1 MLRRK
6 ISAYFFVAPATIIF
20 IIFTFVPVVMAFVM
34 AFQNVGIFGNEWVG
48 FENFKEVFQN
58 SDFWIALRN
67 TMWYASFNVLKNI
80 SVALMLASLLAPLSE
95 KAQSLFRAIYYLP
108 TVTATVVI
116 GIVWGW
122 LLNYSFG
129 PINTFLTKIGAG
141 PVPWLVDPSMAMWSI
156 ILTDMV
162 IAPGSG
168 VILYLAAINNIPK
181 SLYEAAELDGAS
193 GFYKW
198 LKITIPLVTPT
209 TLYLTVV
216 YTIAA
221 ISVFDKIYV
230 LTGGG
235 PGNSTITLV
244 YLIYT
249 TAFRDFNYGLASAIS
264 LVFFSIAVVIS
275 IFQFKSLSRSYEWEG

>member
-34 AFQNVGIFGNEWVG
+34 AFQNVGIFCNEWVG

-58 SDFWIALRN
+58 SDFWIALIN

>member
-198 LKITIPLVTPT
+198 LKITVPLVTPT

>member
-1 MLRRK
+1 
-6 ISAYFFVAPATIIF
+6 
-20 IIFTFVPVVMAFVM
+20 MAFVM